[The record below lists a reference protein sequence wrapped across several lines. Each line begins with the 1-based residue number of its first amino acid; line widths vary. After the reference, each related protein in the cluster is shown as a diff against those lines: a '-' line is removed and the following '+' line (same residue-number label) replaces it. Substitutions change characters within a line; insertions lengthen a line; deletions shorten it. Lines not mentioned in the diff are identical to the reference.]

1 LLGDE
6 NMEKN
11 RVQIDWLNKLY
22 DDIYYSE
29 LEDSEHSLDIIS
41 NLISDKEIKSTN
53 KEDKNLVGII
63 IEVTEELVEIL
74 EGEDLNQSAE
84 FISQKIEEIQN
95 GEFDEAFREEY
106 FPDFYDLEEDEE
118 IPYEDLAVPIA
129 IEEDEEI
136 PEDVDLD
143 ELDEY

>member
-1 LLGDE
+1 
-6 NMEKN
+6 MEKN

-22 DDIYYSE
+22 DDIYYSD

-53 KEDKNLVGII
+53 KEDKNLVGIVV
-63 IEVTEELVEIL
+63 EVTEELIEFL
-74 EGEDLNQSAE
+74 ESEDLNQSAE

-106 FPDFYDLEEDEE
+106 FPDFYDLEKDEE
-118 IPYEDLAVPIA
+118 IPYEDLTVDID
-129 IEEDEEI
+129 INEDEDI

>member
-1 LLGDE
+1 
-6 NMEKN
+6 MEKN

-22 DDIYYSE
+22 DDIYYSD

-53 KEDKNLVGII
+53 KEDKNLVGIVV
-63 IEVTEELVEIL
+63 EVTEELVEFL
-74 EGEDLNQSAE
+74 ESEDLNQSAE

-106 FPDFYDLEEDEE
+106 FPDFYDLEKDEE
-118 IPYEDLAVPIA
+118 IPYEDLTVDID
-129 IEEDEEI
+129 INEDEDI

>member
-1 LLGDE
+1 
-6 NMEKN
+6 MEKN